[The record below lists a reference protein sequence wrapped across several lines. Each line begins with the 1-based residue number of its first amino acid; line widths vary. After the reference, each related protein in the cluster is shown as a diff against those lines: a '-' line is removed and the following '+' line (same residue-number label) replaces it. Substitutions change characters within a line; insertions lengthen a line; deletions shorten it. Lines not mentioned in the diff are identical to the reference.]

1 MSDPAE
7 SERDGEF
14 EVDHGTTG
22 ATVAP
27 PVDARRIAAVFA
39 NPDLRTTYAEIV
51 LGLSPDVVGVR
62 LGPARRRRV
71 LAALLDSGVIEDDGE
86 RLQATD
92 RVFRELLDQHPR
104 PAVATGIDRFV
115 RDGRIVQYPSNAG
128 QRLELLEWVAAR
140 ILDEDEVIGERELN
154 ERLSTI
160 TDDFALL
167 RRYLV
172 DYDLLERTRSGS
184 DYARATAD

>member
-1 MSDPAE
+1 MSDSAE
-7 SERDGEF
+7 FSLDTGSEALPDGE
-14 EVDHGTTG
+14 DR
-22 ATVAP
+22 AT

-39 NPDLRTTYAEIV
+39 NPDMRTTYAEIV

-71 LAALLDSGVIEDDGE
+71 LSALLDSGVIEDDGE
-86 RLQATD
+86 HLQATD
-92 RVFRELLDQHPR
+92 RVFRELLDQHPKR
-104 PAVATGIDRFV
+104 AALDGIDRFV
-115 RDGRIVQYPSNAG
+115 RDGRITQYPSNAVL
-128 QRLELLEWVAAR
+128 RLELLEWVAAR
-140 ILDEDEVIGERELN
+140 VLDADEVIGERELN

-160 TDDFALL
+160 TDNFALL

-184 DYARATAD
+184 DYTRATAD